1 MHEKENRVIQTEMR
15 MIHLASIGSEEDA
28 KLLRGEAKVS
38 PSKHK

>member
-28 KLLRGEAKVS
+28 KLHRGEAKVS